1 MDSVFCAEVLQITR
15 LTPTLVLRYEPA
27 HSSLSFYRCS
37 DMDLDSNTNINS
49 TVCVCVCAQVRLTL
63 SR

>member
-1 MDSVFCAEVLQITR
+1 MQKFC
-15 LTPTLVLRYEPA
+15 RYEPA
-27 HSSLSFYRCS
+27 HSSLSFYRCF